1 MLGND
6 YLNSVLTNIQ
16 AFKGSVYWNSTIAS
30 LNAEGILGNC
40 ETFTNNLIKVIDKT
54 NDLLD
59 LIKEYNELNKRVIDI
74 DAQISLLEGDI
85 SSLESAMANDD
96 TVDYSSEIA
105 SKGSEISALN
115 EERSQI
121 KEKMRILKTNIESSY
136 SEINEID
143 LEMPTSDTGVS
154 ASTDVAIDVN
164 IQSLI
169 EAAQYFVNSINSN
182 PDDTNAS
189 ISVTVADD
197 LSSVD
202 VQGVL
207 SKVRNKKVELL
218 NSLNTICKNINGYAQ
233 ALSGIEGIELP
244 LVDNIS
250 VTYDTFSNKD
260 EYVIGSDGS
269 SYSPSNTTI
278 KDIDYTV
285 QPGDSLWK
293 LAQEYYGD
301 GDRYYE
307 IIAANPG
314 INPDVISVGTSLVIP
329 GVTVVSNTTTYSA
342 TSSLKETD
350 NTDEKKTNSLDED
363 DIITIED
370 IADTVKKD
378 SSDTNSNK
386 ETITDNSSKD
396 TNGKTAV
403 TLDDVINPDNKDK
416 FTVENLS
423 KLSSGDD
430 VSFNVETVGD
440 HSIIDNDG
448 QVVARNLSEHA
459 QDIDR
464 YIYNKA
470 KEKGMNDYQARL
482 AVAISRWET
491 GHYTSSKC
499 RNDNNP
505 GGITNGGLA
514 NGFKKY
520 DTTEEGVSD
529 FLDILKNKYFIDPN
543 RDYSDQESLAKIS
556 AKYCGD
562 GSNWEGGV
570 GSIYNSDYV
579 KVGLNI

>member
-16 AFKGSVYWNSTIAS
+16 TFKGSVNWNSTIAS
-30 LNAEGILGNC
+30 LNAKDILGNC

-54 NDLLD
+54 NYLLD
-59 LIKEYNELNKRVIDI
+59 LIKKYNELNKRVIDI

-96 TVDYSSEIA
+96 TVDYYSEIA
-105 SKGSEISALN
+105 SKGSEIRALN

-164 IQSLI
+164 IEALI
-169 EAAQYFVNSINSN
+169 EATQYFVNSINSN

-218 NSLNTICKNINGYAQ
+218 NSLNSICKNINGYAQ

-250 VTYDTFSNKD
+250 VTYATFSNTD

-329 GVTVVSNTTTYSA
+329 GVTVVSNTTTYST
-342 TSSLKETD
+342 TSSLKESD
-350 NTDEKKTNSLDED
+350 NTDEKKTTSLDED

-396 TNGKTAV
+396 TNGKTTV

-416 FTVENLS
+416 FTVENPS
-423 KLSSGDD
+423 KPSSGDD
-430 VSFNVETVGD
+430 VSFNVEIVGD

-459 QDIDR
+459 QNID
-464 YIYNKA
+464 
-470 KEKGMNDYQARL
+470 
-482 AVAISRWET
+482 
-491 GHYTSSKC
+491 
-499 RNDNNP
+499 
-505 GGITNGGLA
+505 
-514 NGFKKY
+514 
-520 DTTEEGVSD
+520 
-529 FLDILKNKYFIDPN
+529 
-543 RDYSDQESLAKIS
+543 
-556 AKYCGD
+556 
-562 GSNWEGGV
+562 
-570 GSIYNSDYV
+570 
-579 KVGLNI
+579 